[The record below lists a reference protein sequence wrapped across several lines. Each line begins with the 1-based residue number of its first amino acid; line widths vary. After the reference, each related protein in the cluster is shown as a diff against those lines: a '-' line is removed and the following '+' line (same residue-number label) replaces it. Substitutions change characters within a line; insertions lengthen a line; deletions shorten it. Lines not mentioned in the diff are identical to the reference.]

1 MRLRK
6 PRWLLRFEDFVWL
19 TLFSALAIFN
29 TEKNYPAIII
39 LVVLAIFQVLE
50 PRMKVFGSARG
61 QAVASAIKLLLA
73 WLLVGYADT
82 FTGHYYEILFVPVI
96 SAATTLGLAGTFAFI
111 LLTCG
116 SYLSFLLFPHFPL
129 TQEDI
134 NILTL
139 RCIFLF
145 VVGFLVYQQA
155 HGKREEMTRTEEA
168 ARNLRKAEASLRRS
182 ERLAALGQLTAGLA
196 HELRNPLGTI
206 KASADMM
213 TTSAGKPEVMA
224 EMAGYISSEVD
235 RTNAL
240 ISRFLD
246 FAKPL
251 ELHAAVADL
260 NALVDE
266 VLNQLQPL
274 AERRGVR
281 LDRRLSGGSL
291 FFPFDQDLL
300 RLALLNLIQN
310 AVQASQPG
318 KRVSVEVEATPAR
331 VAIRVIDEG
340 SGIAAEHLE
349 SIFNPFFTTKPDGVG
364 LGLALVAKIV
374 DEHQGRISVRSEVG
388 QGTTFEVT
396 LPRSD
401 EGAATQASRTPEEV

>member
-1 MRLRK
+1 MGLRG
-6 PRWLLRFEDFVWL
+6 PRWFLRFEDFVWL

-39 LVVLAIFQVLE
+39 LVVLALFQVLE
-50 PRMKVFGSARG
+50 PRTKVFGSARG
-61 QAVASAIKLLLA
+61 QVVASAIKLLLA
-73 WLLVGYADT
+73 WLLVGYADP

-96 SAATTLGLAGTFAFI
+96 SAATTLGLAATFAFI
-111 LLTCG
+111 LLTCA
-116 SYLSFLLFPHFPL
+116 SYLSFLLFPHPPA
-129 TQEDI
+129 TAEDI
-134 NILTL
+134 NILIL

-155 HGKREEMTRTEEA
+155 HGKRKEMTRTEEA

-213 TTSAGKPEVMA
+213 TSSAGRPDVMA
-224 EMAGYISSEVD
+224 ELAGYISSEVD

-251 ELHAAVADL
+251 ELHPTVANL
-260 NALVDE
+260 NELLDE
-266 VLNQLQPL
+266 VLIQVQPG
-274 AERRGVR
+274 AEKRGVEVEKQVSDN
-281 LDRRLSGGSL
+281 LT
-291 FFPFDQDLL
+291 FHFDPELL

-310 AVQASQPG
+310 AVQASQPAAH
-318 KRVSVEVEATPAR
+318 VHVEAEALAEQVVVR
-331 VAIRVIDEG
+331 VTDEG
-340 SGIAAEHLE
+340 AGIASEHLE

-364 LGLALVAKIV
+364 LGLALVSKIV

-388 QGTTFEVT
+388 HGTTFEVT
-396 LPRSD
+396 IPRQ
-401 EGAATQASRTPEEV
+401 EA

>member
-1 MRLRK
+1 MGSPAETGLRR
-6 PRWLLRFEDFVWL
+6 PLRFLRFEDFVWL

-50 PRMKVFGSARG
+50 PRIRIFGSARG
-61 QAVASAIKLLLA
+61 HVVASAIKLLLA
-73 WLLVGYADT
+73 WLLVGYADP
-82 FTGHYYEILFVPVI
+82 FTGHYYPILFVPVI
-96 SAATTLGLAGTFAFI
+96 SAATTLGLAATFAFI

-116 SYLSFLLFPHFPL
+116 SYLSFLLFDHPPL
-129 TQEDI
+129 TVEDI
-134 NILTL
+134 DVLIL
-139 RCIFLF
+139 RFVFLF
-145 VVGFLVYQQA
+145 VIGFLVYQQA
-155 HGKREEMTRTEEA
+155 RGKREEMARTDEA
-168 ARNLRKAEASLRRS
+168 ARSLRKAEANLRRS

-213 TTSAGKPEVMA
+213 TVSAGKPDVMA
-224 EMAGYISSEVD
+224 EMAGYVSSEVD

-246 FAKPL
+246 FARPL
-251 ELHAAVADL
+251 ELHATLADL
-260 NALVDE
+260 SALVDE
-266 VLNQLQPL
+266 VLVQVQPL
-274 AERRGVR
+274 IEKRAIYV
-281 LDRRLSGGSL
+281 DKQVSASL
-291 FFPFDQDLL
+291 TFVFDPDLL
-300 RLALLNLIQN
+300 RLALVNLIQN

-318 KRVSVEVEATPAR
+318 SRVLVAADATEGEVM
-331 VAIRVIDEG
+331 IRIADEG

-374 DEHQGRISVRSEVG
+374 DEHLGRISVRSDVG
-388 QGTTFEVT
+388 RGTTFEIR
-396 LPRSD
+396 LPRQ
-401 EGAATQASRTPEEV
+401 EA